1 MDQAAIR
8 SPTPVQPQETS
19 DTARVKTLS
28 SKAKRISR
36 LFGAGSKSSKKS
48 SSSSSLSEATAST
61 SDIGAA
67 PYQNKLP
74 SIEIINDVSKQEL
87 HTSNMLAHQQYSQ
100 PRSEYA
106 NASGGQGAQH
116 PKRIATRE
124 NSLNA
129 IEVGNHRRFSSSTGP
144 SSPLTPTTPTSS
156 HPLQRQRSP
165 SGANP
170 NNHSNRSSMSGVEDQ
185 EFDQQPYRPYSQDQR
200 CTPSGSPVL
209 PAAAITSSH
218 FRDASDNTRSGS
230 PCSTTPMEDHLR
242 ARRST
247 VNDVSSMPPSAAR
260 TSPPRRSS
268 TPLIVSETLVSRIDR
283 DKSTVCFQIPTARR
297 DSYSRD
303 ANLDPA
309 LTSLVQ
315 QHRKDYQTN
324 HRLGGV
330 PEAIPLSSPHVPVQM
345 THQSFMLAQHQSS
358 PFLMESS
365 LPNTR
370 DRDGRV
376 PASRRDS
383 SGSHASPM
391 AGPHPTHPMITP
403 TPGTPGVH
411 PTESHSRRLSSSQIQ
426 TAHNPYISETKATYS
441 GSHGNL
447 LNAAAISSAK
457 LQLQQQH
464 QQQQHQQNHQ
474 QFQQPSPQLTPQGPQ
489 PGNQGRHR
497 TTKRQSG
504 SSYFNI
510 SPQQKPHSFG
520 QPTTSHISPFSSPA
534 LGTTGSALGY
544 THEFSVAMQHQQYQQ
559 QQVQLQIQQQ
569 QLQNLQ
575 QQQHII
581 QQSPYYQV
589 SPLALLQNQSA
600 QHQQQQQQSQQQ
612 QLEQLQQIRLQ
623 QQQLLLQQQ
632 QQLQQQLEQARAAVT
647 ASATT
652 EAMTSLASNPTT
664 LDAVVSHQQQQQQPS
679 MVSQGTPLHFA
690 MPAAPVLTTAM
701 GLGMGMN
708 MNPLN
713 VMGMGM
719 GLQQSTMIP
728 QLVMTPPLTPQLVGY
743 TSPLYSYQQIAHS
756 PIPTAAV
763 TGHMPVHAATGGAGD
778 ARSSALMGY

>member
-1 MDQAAIR
+1 
-8 SPTPVQPQETS
+8 
-19 DTARVKTLS
+19 
-28 SKAKRISR
+28 
-36 LFGAGSKSSKKS
+36 
-48 SSSSSLSEATAST
+48 
-61 SDIGAA
+61 
-67 PYQNKLP
+67 
-74 SIEIINDVSKQEL
+74 
-87 HTSNMLAHQQYSQ
+87 MLTHQQHPQ
-100 PRSEYA
+100 PSPEYD

-116 PKRIATRE
+116 PKRVATRE

-129 IEVGNHRRFSSSTGP
+129 IDVGNHRRYSSSTGL
-144 SSPLTPTTPTSS
+144 STPLTPTTPTSS

-170 NNHSNRSSMSGVEDQ
+170 VNHSNRSSMSGVEDQ
-185 EFDQQPYRPYSQDQR
+185 DFDQQPYRPYSQDQR
-200 CTPSGSPVL
+200 YTPSGSPVL

-218 FRDASDNTRSGS
+218 SRDVSDNARSGS
-230 PCSTTPMEDHLR
+230 PQSTTPMEDHLR

-247 VNDVSSMPPSAAR
+247 VTDASSMPPSAAR
-260 TSPPRRSS
+260 TAASRRCS
-268 TPLIVSETLVSRIDR
+268 TPLVVSETLVSRIDR
-283 DKSTVCFQIPTARR
+283 EKSTVCFQVPTARR
-297 DSYSRD
+297 DSYLRD

-324 HRLGGV
+324 HRLGRV
-330 PEAIPLSSPHVPVQM
+330 PEAIPLSSSHVTAQT
-345 THQSFMLAQHQSS
+345 THQPFVLTQPQSS
-358 PFLMESS
+358 PLLMESF

-383 SGSHASPM
+383 SASYASPM

-403 TPGTPGVH
+403 TPGTPGVL
-411 PTESHSRRLSSSQIQ
+411 PIESHSRRLSSIQIQ

-464 QQQQHQQNHQ
+464 QQQQYQQNYQ

-489 PGNQGRHR
+489 PGNQGRCR
-497 TTKRQSG
+497 TTKRQSS
-504 SSYFNI
+504 SSYFTI
-510 SPQQKPHSFG
+510 SPQQNPHSFS
-520 QPTTSHISPFSSPA
+520 QPTASHVSPFSSPA
-534 LGTTGSALGY
+534 LGATGSALGY

-575 QQQHII
+575 QQQQII

-600 QHQQQQQQSQQQ
+600 QQQQQQQLSQQQ

-652 EAMTSLASNPTT
+652 AMTTAMTT
-664 LDAVVSHQQQQQQPS
+664 PSHTTVDAVVSPQEQQQQPS
-679 MVSQGTPLHFA
+679 MVNQGAPLHFA

-708 MNPLN
+708 MSPMN
-713 VMGMGM
+713 VMGMGVS
-719 GLQQSTMIP
+719 LQQPSMIP
-728 QLVMTPPLTPQLVGY
+728 QLVMTPPLTPQLLGY
-743 TSPLYSYQQIAHS
+743 TTPMYSYQHITPS
-756 PIPTAAV
+756 PIPAADIAEN
-763 TGHMPVHAATGGAGD
+763 MPVHTATGEAGGT
-778 ARSSALMGY
+778 RSSAVVGY

>member
-1 MDQAAIR
+1 MDQTAFR
-8 SPTPVQPQETS
+8 SPTPVQQQQETS
-19 DTARVKTLS
+19 DTTRVKALS
-28 SKAKRISR
+28 SKVSLAKRISR
-36 LFGAGSKSSKKS
+36 LFGGGSKNSKKSLS
-48 SSSSSLSEATAST
+48 SSSSSEATAST

-87 HTSNMLAHQQYSQ
+87 HSPLILTHQQHPQ
-100 PRSEYA
+100 PSPEST
-106 NASGGQGAQH
+106 NASRGQGVQH
-116 PKRIATRE
+116 PRRIATRE

-129 IEVGNHRRFSSSTGP
+129 IDVGNHRRYSNSAGP
-144 SSPLTPTTPTSS
+144 STPTTPTTPTSS

-165 SGANP
+165 SGAYPINT
-170 NNHSNRSSMSGVEDQ
+170 SNRSSMSGVEDHDL
-185 EFDQQPYRPYSQDQR
+185 DQQPYRPYSQDQR
-200 CTPSGSPVL
+200 HTPSGSPVL

-218 FRDASDNTRSGS
+218 SRDASDNTRGGS
-230 PCSTTPMEDHLR
+230 PHSTTPMEDHLR

-247 VNDVSSMPPSAAR
+247 VNDASSMLPSTAR
-260 TSPPRRSS
+260 TTPPRRGS

-283 DKSTVCFQIPTARR
+283 EKSTVCFQIPTTKR

-324 HRLGGV
+324 LRLGGV
-330 PEAIPLSSPHVPVQM
+330 PETVPLSSPHVPVPTAPQPFVLP
-345 THQSFMLAQHQSS
+345 QLQSS
-358 PFLMESS
+358 PLLMESV

-383 SGSHASPM
+383 SASHASPM

-403 TPGTPGVH
+403 TLGAPGVH
-411 PTESHSRRLSSSQIQ
+411 PIESHSRRLSSSQIQ
-426 TAHNPYISETKATYS
+426 TAHNPYISEAKATYS

-457 LQLQQQH
+457 LQLQQH
-464 QQQQHQQNHQ
+464 QQQQHIQNYQQV
-474 QFQQPSPQLTPQGPQ
+474 QQPSPQLTPQGPQ

-497 TTKRQSG
+497 PTAKRQSGSG

-520 QPTTSHISPFSSPA
+520 QPAASHVSPYSSPA
-534 LGTTGSALGY
+534 LGATGSAVGY
-544 THEFSVAMQHQQYQQ
+544 TPEFSVAMQHQQYQQ

-575 QQQHII
+575 QQQQVI

-600 QHQQQQQQSQQQ
+600 LQQQQQQQSQQQ

-632 QQLQQQLEQARAAVT
+632 QQLQQQLEQARAVVA

-652 EAMTSLASNPTT
+652 AAMTPLTPTLTT
-664 LDAVVSHQQQQQQPS
+664 LDTVAAPQQQQQQPS
-679 MVSQGTPLHFA
+679 MVSQGVPLHFA
-690 MPAAPVLTTAM
+690 LPAAPVLTTAM

-708 MNPLN
+708 ITPLN
-713 VMGMGM
+713 VMGMGV
-719 GLQQSTMIP
+719 GLQQPTMIP

-743 TSPLYSYQQIAHS
+743 STPMYSYQQIPPSA
-756 PIPTAAV
+756 IPAAAV
-763 TGHMPVHAATGGAGD
+763 TTGGAGG
-778 ARSSALMGY
+778 ARSSAVVGY